1 MSLNLLVVGGFIGS
15 FFWRMNRGATLP
27 TSWGLVA
34 LSAAALAVLVLSGF
48 LGGML
53 AYRYGVRV
61 AGEATQV
68 EGFR

>member
-1 MSLNLLVVGGFIGS
+1 MTQTRSG
-15 FFWRMNRGATLP
+15 P